1 MKEVNKYMMKV
12 IMIALLALGLTNCSQ
27 SNYKVKQESSTESR
41 TLDKVPQW
49 YINAKVDKGFVFEKD
64 ANLYIYSVGQG
75 NSPDLQLAIE
85 KAMMIAKAELADK
98 LEGQMNKRT
107 DLYIT
112 EVGQDSSKQVVSK
125 IEETIVNLVR
135 ETMIQGYEQWEKAVY
150 ETGDGHYRVYVG
162 LKMGIGDANRLAKY
176 IAQNATA
183 TIDID
188 TLAKN
193 AIDSVL
199 TTPKVIITKPDGI
212 KTIETVETQ

>member
-27 SNYKVKQESSTESR
+27 SNYKVKQEASTDER

-98 LEGQMNKRT
+98 LQGQMNKRT

-112 EVGQDSSKQVVSK
+112 EIGQDGNKQVVSK
-125 IEETIVNLVR
+125 VEETIVNIVR
-135 ETMIQGYEQWEKAVY
+135 DTMIQGYESWEKAVY
-150 ETGDGHYRVYVG
+150 ETPEGEYRVYVG
-162 LKMGIGDANRLAKY
+162 LKIGVGDTNRLADY
-176 IAQNATA
+176 I
-183 TIDID
+183 
-188 TLAKN
+188 AKN
-193 AIDSVL
+193 AINSIDVDSL
-199 TTPKVIITKPDGI
+199 AKSAIDDLVIITKPDGI
-212 KTIETVETQ
+212 VTVETQ

>member
-12 IMIALLALGLTNCSQ
+12 IMIALLALSLTNCSQ

-64 ANLYIYSVGQG
+64 AELYIYSVGQG

-98 LEGQMNKRT
+98 LQGQMNKRT

-112 EVGQDSSKQVVSK
+112 EVGQDGNKQVVSK
-125 IEETIVNLVR
+125 VEETIVNIVR
-135 ETMIQGYEQWEKAVY
+135 DTMIQGYESWEKAVY
-150 ETGDGHYRVYVG
+150 ETPEGEYRVYVG
-162 LKMGIGDANRLAKY
+162 LKIGVGDTNRLADY
-176 IAQNATA
+176 I
-183 TIDID
+183 
-188 TLAKN
+188 AKN
-193 AIDSVL
+193 AINSIDVDSL
-199 TTPKVIITKPDGI
+199 AKSAIDDLVIITKPDGI
-212 KTIETVETQ
+212 VTVETQ

>member
-1 MKEVNKYMMKV
+1 MKV

-27 SNYKVKQESSTESR
+27 SNYKVNKEVNKEGR

-49 YINAKVDKGFVFEKD
+49 YIDAKVDKGFIFEKD

-98 LEGQMNKRT
+98 LQGQMNKRT

-112 EVGQDSSKQVVSK
+112 EVGQDGNKQVVSK
-125 IEETIVNLVR
+125 VEETIVNIVR
-135 ETMIQGYEQWEKAVY
+135 DTMIQGYESWEKAVY
-150 ETGDGHYRVYVG
+150 ETPDGEYRVYVG
-162 LKMGIGDANRLAKY
+162 LKIGVGDANRLADY
-176 IAQNATA
+176 IAKNAIN
-183 TIDID
+183 TIDVD

-193 AIDSVL
+193 AIDDL
-199 TTPKVIITKPDGI
+199 VIITKPDGI
-212 KTIETVETQ
+212 VTVETQ

>member
-1 MKEVNKYMMKV
+1 MKV

-27 SNYKVKQESSTESR
+27 SNYKVNKEVNKEGR

-49 YINAKVDKGFVFEKD
+49 YIDAKVDKGFIFEKD

-98 LEGQMNKRT
+98 LQGQMNKRT

-112 EVGQDSSKQVVSK
+112 EVGQDGNKQVVSK
-125 IEETIVNLVR
+125 VEETIVNIVR
-135 ETMIQGYEQWEKAVY
+135 DTMIQGYEQWEKAVY
-150 ETGDGHYRVYVG
+150 ETPFSQYRVYIG
-162 LKMGIGDANRLAKY
+162 LKMGVGDANRLADY
-176 IAQNATA
+176 IAKNAIN
-183 TIDID
+183 TIDVD

-193 AIDSVL
+193 AIDDL
-199 TTPKVIITKPDGI
+199 VIITKPDGI
-212 KTIETVETQ
+212 VTVEKQ